1 MKDKR
6 VLVLTGASDDFPC
19 REGDVEFSKVYEL
32 TLKSK
37 RNYAEKHGYD
47 YMELRS
53 FGSDPRNILNE
64 KEVGFL
70 RAVRCFEML
79 KTYDVVMWIDGDS
92 IITNDSFQAED
103 FIEDGKVLSVSRD
116 WCGVPSLSSGNFV
129 LYNTEGSDEFID
141 NFYSVAQFTGAPQEQ
156 QTFRGLFGTGQI
168 KMLHH
173 DYLNAVSSHQEE
185 CNIWHDRAKVQNV
198 WSENSF
204 LVHLTGLTNR
214 DRIELMRKYFSDYL

>member
-64 KEVGFL
+64 KHMMSLCGL
-70 RAVRCFEML
+70 MGTQL
-79 KTYDVVMWIDGDS
+79 LQMI
-92 IITNDSFQAED
+92 
-103 FIEDGKVLSVSRD
+103 LSK
-116 WCGVPSLSSGNFV
+116 
-129 LYNTEGSDEFID
+129 
-141 NFYSVAQFTGAPQEQ
+141 Q
-156 QTFRGLFGTGQI
+156 
-168 KMLHH
+168 
-173 DYLNAVSSHQEE
+173 
-185 CNIWHDRAKVQNV
+185 
-198 WSENSF
+198 
-204 LVHLTGLTNR
+204 
-214 DRIELMRKYFSDYL
+214 RIL